1 MATLEHTSTTTP
13 VMLPGSPSTSGGN
26 TGLTST
32 APRPLSDSGKA
43 RRHLRSRM
51 FKDRLFKM
59 TTIFLAIVSL
69 MPLFLILYYITR
81 NGIAVINWEFLTTL
95 PRPIGETGGGIFN
108 AIIGT
113 FYLIILSS
121 MFSVPLGIAAGV
133 YLSER
138 AVGKIAHTVR
148 LCVVVLQG
156 TPSIVI
162 GIIAYTWVVG
172 PFGGFSALSGGI
184 ALSIMMLPVIIK
196 TTEET
201 LKLMPYSLKEASLA
215 LGVPYY
221 KTILKV
227 ILPTGL
233 SGILTGILLSV
244 ARITGETA
252 PLLFT
257 AFGNQFMNYNIFKPI
272 DSLPYRIFYYAMS
285 PYPEWHTFAW
295 GASFVLVVVVLT
307 FNLIARG
314 IAIKWKVQF

>member
-1 MATLEHTSTTTP
+1 MMKDNTTARMMKDKAFR
-13 VMLPGSPSTSGGN
+13 VIVVLLACFAML
-26 TGLTST
+26 
-32 APRPLSDSGKA
+32 
-43 RRHLRSRM
+43 
-51 FKDRLFKM
+51 
-59 TTIFLAIVSL
+59 
-69 MPLFLILYYITR
+69 PLFLILYYITK
-81 NGIAVINWEFLTTL
+81 NGIAVINWEFLTQL
-95 PRPIGETGGGIFN
+95 PRPIGEAGGGVFN
-108 AIIGT
+108 AVIGT
-113 FYLIILSS
+113 GMLIILSS
-121 MFSVPLGIAAGV
+121 ILSIPFGITAGI

-138 AVGKIAHTVR
+138 SEGKIANIVR

-162 GIIAYTWVVG
+162 GIVAYIWVVA
-172 PFGGFSALSGGI
+172 PFHGFSAISGGV

-196 TTEET
+196 STEET
-201 LKLMPYSLKEASLA
+201 LKLMPYHLKEASLA

-257 AFGNQFMNYNIFKPI
+257 AFGNQFMNWNLFKPI

-295 GASFVLVVVVLT
+295 GASFILVVVVLG

-314 IAIKWKVQF
+314 VAVKWKVQF

>member
-1 MATLEHTSTTTP
+1 MIKDKAFRIIVILFACFSI
-13 VMLPGSPSTSGGN
+13 LP
-26 TGLTST
+26 L
-32 APRPLSDSGKA
+32 L
-43 RRHLRSRM
+43 
-51 FKDRLFKM
+51 
-59 TTIFLAIVSL
+59 
-69 MPLFLILYYITR
+69 LILYFITR
-81 NGIAVINWEFLTTL
+81 NGIAVINWEFLTQL
-95 PRPIGETGGGIFN
+95 PRPIGEAGGGIFN
-108 AIIGT
+108 AIMGT
-113 FYLIILSS
+113 GILIVLSSILSIP
-121 MFSVPLGIAAGV
+121 FGITAGI
-133 YLSER
+133 YLSEKTE
-138 AVGKIAHTVR
+138 GKIANIAR

-162 GIIAYTWVVG
+162 GIVAYIWVVA
-172 PFGGFSALSGGI
+172 PFQSFSALSGGV

-196 TTEET
+196 ATEET
-201 LKLMPYSLKEASLA
+201 LKLMPYHLKEASLA

-257 AFGNQFMNYNIFKPI
+257 AFGNQFMNWNLFKPI

-295 GASFVLVVVVLT
+295 GASFILVVLVLV

-314 IAIKWKVQF
+314 VALKWKVQF

>member
-1 MATLEHTSTTTP
+1 MMKDNTT
-13 VMLPGSPSTSGGN
+13 VRMIKDKAFRVIVVLLACFAMLP
-26 TGLTST
+26 L
-32 APRPLSDSGKA
+32 L
-43 RRHLRSRM
+43 
-51 FKDRLFKM
+51 
-59 TTIFLAIVSL
+59 
-69 MPLFLILYYITR
+69 LILYYITK
-81 NGIAVINWEFLTTL
+81 NGIAVINWEFLTQL
-95 PRPIGETGGGIFN
+95 PRPIGEAGGGVFN
-108 AIIGT
+108 AVIGT
-113 FYLIILSS
+113 GMLIILSS
-121 MFSVPLGIAAGV
+121 ILSIPFGITTGI

-138 AVGKIAHTVR
+138 SEGKIANIVR

-162 GIIAYTWVVG
+162 GIVAYIWVVA
-172 PFGGFSALSGGI
+172 PFQGFSAISGGV

-196 TTEET
+196 STEET
-201 LKLMPYSLKEASLA
+201 LKLMPYHLKEASLA

-227 ILPTGL
+227 ILPTGI

-257 AFGNQFMNYNIFKPI
+257 AFGNQFMNWNLFKPI

-295 GASFVLVVVVLT
+295 GASFILVVVVLG

-314 IAIKWKVQF
+314 VAVKWKVQF

>member
-1 MATLEHTSTTTP
+1 MMKDHATARMLKDKAFR
-13 VMLPGSPSTSGGN
+13 VIVVLLACFAMLP
-26 TGLTST
+26 L
-32 APRPLSDSGKA
+32 L
-43 RRHLRSRM
+43 
-51 FKDRLFKM
+51 
-59 TTIFLAIVSL
+59 
-69 MPLFLILYYITR
+69 LILYYITS
-81 NGIAVINWEFLTTL
+81 NGIAVINWEFLTQL
-95 PRPIGETGGGIFN
+95 PRPIGETGGGVFN

-113 FYLIILSS
+113 VMLIVLSSILSIP
-121 MFSVPLGIAAGV
+121 FGITAGI

-138 AVGKIAHTVR
+138 SEGKIANIVR

-162 GIIAYTWVVG
+162 GIIAYIWVVA
-172 PFGGFSALSGGI
+172 PFQGFSAISGGV

-196 TTEET
+196 STEET
-201 LKLMPYSLKEASLA
+201 LKLMPYHLKEASLA

-257 AFGNQFMNYNIFKPI
+257 AFGNQFMNWNLFKPI

-295 GASFVLVVVVLT
+295 GASFILVVVVLG

-314 IAIKWKVQF
+314 VAAKWKVQF

>member
-1 MATLEHTSTTTP
+1 MRDHTTLRLLKDKVFRGTVMFLACFS
-13 VMLPGSPSTSGGN
+13 MLP
-26 TGLTST
+26 L
-32 APRPLSDSGKA
+32 L
-43 RRHLRSRM
+43 
-51 FKDRLFKM
+51 
-59 TTIFLAIVSL
+59 
-69 MPLFLILYYITR
+69 LILYYITR
-81 NGIAVINWEFLTTL
+81 NGIAVINWEFLTQL
-95 PRPIGETGGGIFN
+95 PRPIGEVGGGVFN
-108 AIIGT
+108 AVDGT
-113 FYLIILSS
+113 VTLIILSS
-121 MFSVPLGIAAGV
+121 ILSVPIGITAGI

-138 AVGKIAHTVR
+138 SEGKIANIVR

-162 GIIAYTWVVG
+162 GIVAYIWIVA
-172 PFGGFSALSGGI
+172 PFHSFSALSGGV

-196 TTEET
+196 STEET
-201 LKLMPYSLKEASLA
+201 LKLMPYHLKEASLA

-227 ILPTGL
+227 ILPTGI

-257 AFGNQFMNYNIFKPI
+257 AFGNQFMNWNLFKPI

-285 PYPEWHTFAW
+285 PYPEWHAFAW
-295 GASFVLVVVVLT
+295 GASFILVVVVLG

-314 IAIKWKVQF
+314 VAVKWKVQF

>member
-1 MATLEHTSTTTP
+1 MKTVDDISPGPVLMDNAVQQRIKGNLGPNKQVTTRIIKDICFKST
-13 VMLPGSPSTSGGN
+13 VML
-26 TGLTST
+26 
-32 APRPLSDSGKA
+32 
-43 RRHLRSRM
+43 
-51 FKDRLFKM
+51 
-59 TTIFLAIVSL
+59 LAFISL
-69 MPLFLILYYITR
+69 LPLFLILYYITK
-81 NGIAVINWEFLTTL
+81 NGIAVINWEFLTQL
-95 PRPIGETGGGIFN
+95 PRPIGEDGGGIFN

-113 FYLIILSS
+113 FMLIILSS
-121 MFSVPLGIAAGV
+121 VLSIPFGISTGI
-133 YLSER
+133 YLSEKSE
-138 AVGKIAHTVR
+138 GKIAHMVR

-162 GIIAYTWVVG
+162 GIIAYVWVVS
-172 PFGGFSALSGGI
+172 PFKGFSALSGGI

-257 AFGNQFMNYNIFKPI
+257 AFGNQFMNYNILKPI

-295 GASFVLVVVVLT
+295 GASFILVVVVLG

-314 IAIKWKVQF
+314 IAVKWKVRF

>member
-1 MATLEHTSTTTP
+1 MIEDHATARMIKDKAFRVIVVLLACFA
-13 VMLPGSPSTSGGN
+13 MLP
-26 TGLTST
+26 L
-32 APRPLSDSGKA
+32 L
-43 RRHLRSRM
+43 
-51 FKDRLFKM
+51 
-59 TTIFLAIVSL
+59 
-69 MPLFLILYYITR
+69 LILYYITR
-81 NGIAVINWEFLTTL
+81 NGIAVINWEFLTQL
-95 PRPIGETGGGIFN
+95 PRPIGEAGGGVFN
-108 AIIGT
+108 AVIGT
-113 FYLIILSS
+113 GMLIILSS
-121 MFSVPLGIAAGV
+121 VLSIPFGITAGI

-138 AVGKIAHTVR
+138 SEGKIANIVR

-162 GIIAYTWVVG
+162 GIVAYIWVVA
-172 PFGGFSALSGGI
+172 PFHGFSAISGGV

-196 TTEET
+196 STEET
-201 LKLMPYSLKEASLA
+201 LKLMPYHLKEASLA

-257 AFGNQFMNYNIFKPI
+257 AFGNQFMNWNLFKPI

-295 GASFVLVVVVLT
+295 GASFILVVVVLG

-314 IAIKWKVQF
+314 VAVKWKVQF

>member
-1 MATLEHTSTTTP
+1 MEKAMSE
-13 VMLPGSPSTSGGN
+13 VFM
-26 TGLTST
+26 
-32 APRPLSDSGKA
+32 SDNQA
-43 RRHLRSRM
+43 NW
-51 FKDRLFKM
+51 RLFKDKFFKCLI
-59 TTIFLAIVSL
+59 IFLAFVSML
-69 MPLFLILYYITR
+69 PLLLILYHITK
-81 NGIAVINWEFLTTL
+81 NGISVINWDFVSQL
-95 PRPIGETGGGIFN
+95 PRPTGETGGGVFN
-108 AIIGT
+108 SIIGSIM
-113 FYLIILSS
+113 LIVLSGILS
-121 MFSVPLGIAAGV
+121 VPFGIAAGI
-133 YLSER
+133 YLSEKG
-138 AVGKIAHTVR
+138 AGKIAQAIQ
-148 LCVVVLQG
+148 LSVVVLQG

-162 GIIAYTWVVG
+162 GIIAYIWVVA
-172 PFGGFSALSGGI
+172 PFQSFSALSGGI

-196 TTEET
+196 STEET
-201 LKLMPYSLKEASLA
+201 LKLIPYHLKEASLA

-257 AFGNQFMNYNIFKPI
+257 AFGNQFMNYNVFKPI

-295 GASFVLVVVVLT
+295 GASFILVIVVLS

>member
-1 MATLEHTSTTTP
+1 MKDHTTARMIKDKVFRGIIMLLACFS
-13 VMLPGSPSTSGGN
+13 MLP
-26 TGLTST
+26 L
-32 APRPLSDSGKA
+32 L
-43 RRHLRSRM
+43 
-51 FKDRLFKM
+51 
-59 TTIFLAIVSL
+59 
-69 MPLFLILYYITR
+69 LILYYITR
-81 NGIAVINWEFLTTL
+81 NGIAVINWEFLTQL
-95 PRPIGETGGGIFN
+95 PRPIGEAGGGVFN
-108 AIIGT
+108 ALIGT
-113 FYLIILSS
+113 AILIILSS
-121 MFSVPLGIAAGV
+121 ILSIPFGITTGI

-138 AVGKIAHTVR
+138 SEGKIANIVR

-162 GIIAYTWVVG
+162 GIVAYIWIVA
-172 PFGGFSALSGGI
+172 PFQSFSAISGGV

-196 TTEET
+196 STEET
-201 LKLMPYSLKEASLA
+201 LKLMPYHLKEASLA

-227 ILPTGL
+227 ILPTGI

-257 AFGNQFMNYNIFKPI
+257 AFGNQFMNWNLFKPI

-285 PYPEWHTFAW
+285 PYPEWHAFAW
-295 GASFVLVVVVLT
+295 GASFILVVVVLA

-314 IAIKWKVQF
+314 VAVKWKVQF